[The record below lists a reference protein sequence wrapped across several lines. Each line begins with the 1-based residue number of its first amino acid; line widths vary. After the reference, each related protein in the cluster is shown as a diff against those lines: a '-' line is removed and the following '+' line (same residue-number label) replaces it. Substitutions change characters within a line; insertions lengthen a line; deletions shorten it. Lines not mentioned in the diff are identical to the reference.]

1 MCLVLLCYAELISGQ
16 ETCGSITNKQ
26 QSNTNA
32 FQAGLKI
39 TLNDFGG
46 LKFSFIPFK
55 ERIIPFGEK
64 KKKQTSDC
72 KTSSKLNNHKQISII
87 PTLTFAVAIDLS
99 QPW

>member
-1 MCLVLLCYAELISGQ
+1 MCLVLLCYAKLIYGQ

-26 QSNTNA
+26 QSYTNA

-64 KKKQTSDC
+64 KKNKRLTV
-72 KTSSKLNNHKQISII
+72 KRRLN
-87 PTLTFAVAIDLS
+87 
-99 QPW
+99 